1 MASRS
6 LRVFGPT
13 LPLWEVG
20 RGVPN
25 GARDMIRAVI
35 TAGGRVDDA
44 FAASI
49 GTPVKALAP
58 FGSGVLIDPI
68 LAAIGEAGIAD
79 AAVIADPA
87 AGLRLP
93 GNVRLVPA
101 AQSGA
106 ANVTLALDAWP
117 DGDLL
122 FATSD
127 LPFVTTPELIAFLAA
142 SAEYDLT
149 MPLASAAA
157 YEAAFPGA
165 PPHIMTLGGE
175 RIASGSVFFIGRSAR
190 AQVRAIAGRF
200 FDARKSAIGMA
211 RLLGPALLLRYL
223 VRRLHIAHVEQRAA
237 SAFGVRAAAIRDS
250 GPGLSYDVDTLADYR
265 YACARR

>member
-1 MASRS
+1 
-6 LRVFGPT
+6 
-13 LPLWEVG
+13 
-20 RGVPN
+20 
-25 GARDMIRAVI
+25 MIRAVI

-58 FGSGVLIDPI
+58 FRSGVLIDQI
-68 LAAIGEAGIAD
+68 LTAIAAAGIAEIAVVGDD
-79 AAVIADPA
+79 AVGA
-87 AGLRLP
+87 RLP
-93 GNVRLVPA
+93 CGVRLVPPGPN
-101 AQSGA
+101 GA
-106 ANVTLALDAWP
+106 ANVALALAAWP
-117 DGDLL
+117 DDDLL

-127 LPFVTTPELIAFLAA
+127 LPFVTAADLTAFIDA
-142 SAEYDLT
+142 SARFDLT

-175 RIASGSVFFIGRSAR
+175 RIASGSVFFIGRNAR
-190 AQVRAIAGRF
+190 AQVSAVAGRF

-223 VRRLHIAHVEQRAA
+223 VRRLRIAHIEQRAA
-237 SAFGVRAAAIRDS
+237 SAFGVRAAAIHDS
-250 GPGLSYDVDTLADYR
+250 APGLSYDVDTPADYR
-265 YACARR
+265 YACARP